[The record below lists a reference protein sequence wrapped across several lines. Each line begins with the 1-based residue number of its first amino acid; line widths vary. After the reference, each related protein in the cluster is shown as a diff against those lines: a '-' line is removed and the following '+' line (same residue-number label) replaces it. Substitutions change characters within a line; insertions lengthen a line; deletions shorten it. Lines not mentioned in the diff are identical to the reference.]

1 MTGGEYMKFR
11 LNDYETKDVMRILR
25 EWTELD
31 RKEFEKSISRSAKS
45 IKSYLNG
52 ERNYTVQLLK
62 DIIKKYNITVV
73 FEKNKK

>member
-1 MTGGEYMKFR
+1 MTGGEYIKFW

-31 RKEFEKSISRSAKS
+31 RKEFGKSINRSAKS
-45 IKSYLNG
+45 IKIYENG

>member
-11 LNDYETKDVMRILR
+11 LKDYETKDVMRILR

-31 RKEFEKSISRSAKS
+31 RKEFGKSINRSAKS

>member
-11 LNDYETKDVMRILR
+11 LKDYETKDVMRILR
-25 EWTELD
+25 KWTELD
-31 RKEFEKSISRSAKS
+31 RKEFGKSISRSAKS
-45 IKSYLNG
+45 IKSYENG

>member
-1 MTGGEYMKFR
+1 MKFR

-25 EWTELD
+25 KWTELD
-31 RKEFEKSISRSAKS
+31 RKEFGKSISRSAKS

>member
-1 MTGGEYMKFR
+1 MKFR

-31 RKEFEKSISRSAKS
+31 RKEFGKSINRSAKS
-45 IKSYLNG
+45 IKSYENG